1 MGGIGFRELLV
12 ILLIGLVFFGS
23 KKIKTL
29 GADLGDAVRGFKKAM
44 DAGDKE
50 AVAETR
56 APVQQIPAR
65 DAEFSA
71 TNSPSAV
78 TPEQKPKV

>member
-1 MGGIGFRELLV
+1 LV

-29 GADLGDAVRGFKKAM
+29 GSDLGDAVRGFKKAM

-50 AVAETR
+50 TVADAR
-56 APVQQIPAR
+56 PPVQQIPAR
-65 DAEFSA
+65 DAEFSS
-71 TNSPSAV
+71 TTSTSTV
-78 TPEQKPKV
+78 TPEQKPKA